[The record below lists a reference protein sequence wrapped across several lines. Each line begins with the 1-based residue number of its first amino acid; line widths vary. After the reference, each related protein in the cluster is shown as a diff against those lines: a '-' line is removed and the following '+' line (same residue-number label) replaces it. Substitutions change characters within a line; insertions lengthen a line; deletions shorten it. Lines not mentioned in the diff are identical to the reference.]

1 MSHEDLRIKTVIVDG
16 DEDIQ
21 ERIEDVLDR
30 YTEFDLVSTC
40 HTGEQAIAALHN
52 HLPDLIFLETE
63 LPDMSGFDVI
73 QRMHPVRPSQ
83 FVFITHSRHH
93 AIRAFEYFAFDYI
106 LKPFDSN
113 RLHLTLMKVKEDFY
127 KKNSDKLQDKLN
139 ALFRYVHGNQDKRP
153 QQPMNGGALIPV
165 KMSGRIY
172 FIKEEEIQY
181 IVAAGYYIEIH
192 ANGKKHLLRQSLT
205 SISERFNERKF
216 IRIHRSVII
225 NISYLK
231 EINKL
236 GANDFSVKMAD
247 DATFRI
253 SKSYKGN
260 VFQKIGIRN

>member
-1 MSHEDLRIKTVIVDG
+1 MRIKTVIVDG
-16 DEDIQ
+16 DDEIRDQI
-21 ERIEDVLDR
+21 ERVLDH
-30 YTEFDLVSTC
+30 YSEFDLVSAC
-40 HTGEQAIAALHN
+40 HTGEQAVGALHS

-73 QRMHPVRPSQ
+73 QRMHPVRPSH
-83 FVFITHSRHH
+83 FVFITHTSHH
-93 AIRAFEYFAFDYI
+93 AIKAFEYFAFDYI
-106 LKPFDSN
+106 LKPFDAQ

-139 ALFRYVHGNQDKRP
+139 ALFRYVHGTQSKP
-153 QQPMNGGALIPV
+153 VEHHVNGGALIPV

-205 SISERFNERKF
+205 SISERFSERKF

-225 NISYLK
+225 NISFLK
-231 EINKL
+231 EIIKL
-236 GANDFSVKMAD
+236 GTNDFSVKMAD

-260 VFQKIGIRN
+260 VFQMIGIRS